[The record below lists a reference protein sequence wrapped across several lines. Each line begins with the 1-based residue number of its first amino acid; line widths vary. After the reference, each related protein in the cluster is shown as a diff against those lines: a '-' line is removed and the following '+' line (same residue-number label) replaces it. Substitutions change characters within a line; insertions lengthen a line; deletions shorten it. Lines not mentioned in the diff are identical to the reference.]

1 MTKIT
6 DPLFETLAV
15 CVPGLIEARADE
27 VLPLASVGKL
37 LLLAEIARAL
47 VAGELDADEPLAVR
61 DDEYCGGS
69 GLLTALSPQRWT
81 LRDLVLLTASV
92 SDNTATNVLIR
103 RLGLERVNAWAQELG
118 LRETRLLDRIREPR
132 LPEHAPTFALGTARE
147 LVSLAARVAGEDAWA
162 RRMLLWLA
170 TNTDRSLVAAAIP
183 HDPEDHD
190 VPDVG
195 AARKPGNAV
204 WLANKTGTDKGI
216 RADVGVVRG
225 GDGHQLC
232 YAVIGHCQPGGEH
245 DMVRAMRAVGLVIGR
260 AAGRWR

>member
-1 MTKIT
+1 MTKT
-6 DPLFETLAV
+6 ADPLFETLAV
-15 CVPGLIEARADE
+15 CVPGLIETRADE
-27 VLPLASVGKL
+27 VLPIASVGKL
-37 LLLAEIARAL
+37 LLLAEIARGLA
-47 VAGELDADEPLAVR
+47 AGELDPDEPLAVR

-69 GLLTALSPQRWT
+69 GLLTALSQRNWT

-103 RLGLERVNAWAQELG
+103 RIGLERVNAWAQELG

-132 LPEHAPTFALGTARE
+132 LPEHAPTFAHGTARE
-147 LVSLAARVAGEDAWA
+147 LAVLATRVAGEEPWA
-162 RRMLLWLA
+162 RRMLGWLA
-170 TNTDRSLVAAAIP
+170 ANTDRGMVAAGIP
-183 HDPEDHD
+183 HDPEDRD

-195 AARKPGNAV
+195 AARKPGNAA
-204 WLANKTGTDKGI
+204 WLANKTGTDAGV

-232 YAVIGHCQPGGEH
+232 YAVIGHCRPGGEY
-245 DMVRAMRAVGLVIGR
+245 DVVRAMRAIGLVIGR